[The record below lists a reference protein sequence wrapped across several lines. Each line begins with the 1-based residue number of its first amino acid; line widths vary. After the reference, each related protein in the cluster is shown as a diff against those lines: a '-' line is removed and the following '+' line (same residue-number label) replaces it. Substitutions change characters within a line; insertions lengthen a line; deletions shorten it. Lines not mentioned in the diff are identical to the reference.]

1 MPRDKADAL
10 EAEDASRG
18 MTLRVPCLTK
28 VDERSIR
35 RHLRE
40 DHFFWLDLSTPSE
53 ADMERLGEL
62 LDLHPLALEDTLHF
76 GQRPKL
82 DDFGAYVFLVF
93 YGAGERGE
101 DDAALREVH
110 LYVSGKYLVTVQRDQ
125 LPALAKQ
132 RSEIEGRVIH
142 SEQFVVYR
150 VLDALTD
157 TFFPPL
163 EAIDDQIDQLEDSII
178 AEPTDEELQRIF
190 QLKRELV
197 AMRKVI
203 TPQRDLLVRGI
214 DTIAELPGF
223 QLDERDY
230 FRDVY
235 DHLIRISELVDSY
248 RDLLAGAMDAY
259 LSTVAN
265 RQNEVMKQLTI
276 IATIFLPLSFLTGF
290 FGMNFAFQVN
300 HIQNTLLSFLAL
312 AVGGCAA
319 CVAILWIYFKRKRWT

>member
-10 EAEDASRG
+10 EEEDASRG

-40 DHFFWLDLSTPSE
+40 DHCFWLDLSTPSQ
-53 ADMERLGEL
+53 ADVERLGEL
-62 LDLHPLALEDTLHF
+62 LDLHPLALEGTLHF

-101 DDAALREVH
+101 DHAALREVH

-150 VLDALTD
+150 MLDALTD
-157 TFFPPL
+157 RFFPPL

-190 QLKRELV
+190 QW
-197 AMRKVI
+197 
-203 TPQRDLLVRGI
+203 TP
-214 DTIAELPGF
+214 P
-223 QLDERDY
+223 
-230 FRDVY
+230 
-235 DHLIRISELVDSY
+235 
-248 RDLLAGAMDAY
+248 
-259 LSTVAN
+259 
-265 RQNEVMKQLTI
+265 
-276 IATIFLPLSFLTGF
+276 ATCSR
-290 FGMNFAFQVN
+290 A
-300 HIQNTLLSFLAL
+300 
-312 AVGGCAA
+312 
-319 CVAILWIYFKRKRWT
+319 RWTRTSRPSPIARTK